1 MLKIPYTVILASKS
15 PRRQELLK
23 GLDIPFEILTKE
35 TEEGFPTELKA
46 GEIALF
52 LSKKKSHAFLDS
64 ELPKE
69 YLLISADTIVWINDH
84 VMNKPEDRDE
94 AISMLKELSGK
105 CHTVYTGITIRT
117 KEKEKSLVA
126 ESKVWFSNLT
136 DDEISYYIDQYKPYD
151 KAGSYG
157 VQEWIGYCAIE
168 KIEGTQFNVMGLPV
182 QQLYKLLRQ
191 HFSF

>member
-23 GLDIPFEILTKE
+23 GLDIPFKILTKE
-35 TEEGFPTELKA
+35 TEEGFPIELKA

-105 CHTVYTGITIRT
+105 CHTVYTGLTLRT
-117 KEKEKSLVA
+117 KEKEESLVA

-182 QQLYKLLRQ
+182 QQLYKLLKQ
-191 HFSF
+191 HFCF

>member
-23 GLDIPFEILTKE
+23 GLDIPFKILTKE
-35 TEEGFPTELKA
+35 TEEGFPIELKA

-105 CHTVYTGITIRT
+105 CHTVYTGLTLRT
-117 KEKEKSLVA
+117 KEKEESLVA

-136 DDEISYYIDQYKPYD
+136 DDEINYYIDQYKPYD

-182 QQLYKLLRQ
+182 QQLYKLLKQ
-191 HFSF
+191 HFCF

>member
-23 GLDIPFEILTKE
+23 GLDIPFKILTKE
-35 TEEGFPTELKA
+35 TEEGFPIELKA

-105 CHTVYTGITIRT
+105 CHTVYTGLTLRT
-117 KEKEKSLVA
+117 KEKEESLIA

-182 QQLYKLLRQ
+182 QQLYKLLKQ
-191 HFSF
+191 HFCF

>member
-23 GLDIPFEILTKE
+23 GLDIPFKILTKE
-35 TEEGFPTELKA
+35 TEEGFPIELKA

-84 VMNKPEDRDE
+84 VMNKPEDRAE

-105 CHTVYTGITIRT
+105 CHTVYTGLTLRT
-117 KEKEKSLVA
+117 KEKEESLIA

-182 QQLYKLLRQ
+182 QQLYKLLKQ